1 MRTAKIA
8 LLAFISIWSATYSY
22 GQACYG
28 TSGCQD
34 YSNFGVNSS
43 VASNLEYDNFVSAF
57 HQSVVR
63 DASGDLKIWGQKTAA
78 NGTGDLLSPTPIN
91 SVNFPGLTGTPLKAS
106 IGSSYIN
113 AFQNVL
119 LTTDGLW
126 AWGDPGGVIPN
137 AVKSDSKFGKVNL
150 GLPAGVS
157 PSDVK
162 MLFATYQTL
171 AITTCSGNVWVLT
184 NHTGAMRGDGTTGT
198 PANWNTT
205 WARVLKTDGT
215 PLTNVVATRGAWG
228 ALIALTSTG
237 EIYTWGNR
245 TWLGTGE
252 SAAAAKTRATLMQ
265 APSTTDGPIKMIG
278 ATADDTGPAITYY
291 VLYQNG
297 KLFSTGDNANR
308 QKGNFTTTSNGT
320 WVRPSYPST
329 ANANVAGAPMDN
341 IVWISPNEHDPTY
354 PGINVISGDNNRVFA
369 WGFQES
375 GNLGRSNGANNP
387 GEPADLAGGGITVVE
402 TGGHTTLVLNQC
414 QANFGY
420 VGHKV
425 SGSMGDG
432 TSVSAVQVNYSYAT
446 NGLKVCGA
454 QQTNLPEINLAN
466 APSVNSN
473 GEYCRGTSVK
483 LLPSP
488 AGGTL
493 AIKSGAGFAT
503 LADSILSF
511 TGNGLVTV
519 SYTVTN
525 PGCPKPVEVVRT
537 FNVTTCTPIVTISGK
552 VWDDN
557 NGNAKTEAGE
567 NGVSNN
573 MWANLVGPDGAVI
586 ASVKINAD
594 GTYTFIVSKSL
605 LTETGTYSVVLTNNS
620 RQQGVPL
627 QSADSP
633 ANGYGY
639 TGTNKGTS
647 NTADPA
653 NRSGKISVGDLNAAA
668 NNSTVANINF
678 GISND
683 PLVLPV
689 TFGAVSAKITNG
701 KLVVNWSTMSETNND
716 HFDVE
721 ISKDGT
727 NFTKIGTVKSS
738 APNGISTGTTDYKYE
753 MDLSGSTAILGIGIL
768 ALGCLTLHFKRKG
781 KVLFVLA
788 MIAGSTLFIAGCKK
802 VSADQANSGEFFL
815 RIVQVDVDGTQSFS
829 KIVKVIKD

>member
-1 MRTAKIA
+1 MRTAT
-8 LLAFISIWSATYSY
+8 LLLLTLISVWSANFSY

-34 YSNFGVNSS
+34 YSNFGINSS
-43 VASNLEYDNFVSAF
+43 SAATLEYDNFVSGF

-63 DASGDLKIWGQKTAA
+63 DASGDLKIWGERTAA
-78 NGTGDLLSPTPIN
+78 NGTGNLLSPTIIN

-106 IGSSYIN
+106 IGSYYVN

-126 AWGDPGGVIPN
+126 AWGSAGGVIPN
-137 AVKSDSKFGKVNL
+137 ALKSDSKFGKLSL
-150 GLPAGVS
+150 GLPSGVS

-171 AITTCSGNVWVLT
+171 AITTCSGGVWVLT

-205 WARVLKTDGT
+205 WARVQKTDGT

-228 ALIALTSTG
+228 VLMALTSTG

-245 TWLGTGE
+245 TWVGSGDH
-252 SAAAAKTRATLMQ
+252 AAASRAQATLMQ
-265 APSTTDGPIKMIG
+265 APSTTNGPIKMIG
-278 ATADDTGPAITYY
+278 ATASVNAPQTTYY
-291 VLYQNG
+291 VLYENG
-297 KLFSTGDNANR
+297 KLFSTGDNVSR
-308 QKGNFTTTSNGT
+308 QKGDFTVTSNGT
-320 WVRPSYPST
+320 WVTPSYPST
-329 ANANVAGAPMDN
+329 TNANVAGAPMDN
-341 IVWISPNEHDPTY
+341 ILWISPNEHDPAY
-354 PGINVISGDNNRVFA
+354 PCINVITSNNNRVFA
-369 WGFQES
+369 WGIQNG
-375 GNLGRSNGANNP
+375 GNLGRADGALNP
-387 GEPADLAGGGITVVE
+387 GEPADLIGGGISVVE
-402 TGGHTTLVLNQC
+402 TGGHTTMVLNKC

-420 VGHKV
+420 VGHKRA
-425 SGSMGDG
+425 GSMGDG
-432 TSVSAVQVNYSYAT
+432 TSADGYQNNYSYGT

-454 QQTNLPEINLAN
+454 EQPNLPEINLAN

-473 GEYCRGTSVK
+473 GEYCRGTSVQ
-483 LLPSP
+483 LLPTP

-493 AIKSGAGFAT
+493 AIKSGGAYAT

-519 SYTVTN
+519 SYTVTSA
-525 PGCPKPVEVVRT
+525 GCPNPVEVVRT
-537 FNVTTCTPIVTISGK
+537 FNVVTCTPIVTISGK
-552 VWDDN
+552 IWNDG
-557 NGNAKTEAGE
+557 NGNAKTETGE
-567 NGVSNN
+567 NGISNN

-605 LTETGTYSVVLTNNS
+605 LTEAGTYSVVLTNNS
-620 RQQGVPL
+620 KQQGVQL
-627 QSADSP
+627 QSADAP

-639 TGTNKGTS
+639 TGTNRGTN
-647 NTADPA
+647 NTDPA
-653 NRSGKISVGDLNAAA
+653 NRTGKSSVGDLSSAAD
-668 NNSTVANINF
+668 NSTVANVNF

-689 TFGAVSAKITNG
+689 TFGGVSAKIING

-727 NFTKIGTVKSS
+727 NFTKIGSVKSS
-738 APNGISTGTTDYKYE
+738 APNGISTGTIDYKYE
-753 MDLSGSTAILGIGIL
+753 MDLSGGTGLLGIGIL
-768 ALGCLTLHFKRKG
+768 ALGCLTLYFKRKG
-781 KVLFVLA
+781 KVLFILA
-788 MIAGSTLFIAGCKK
+788 MVVGSTLFIAGCKK
-802 VSADQANSGEFFL
+802 VPADRAYTGKLFL
-815 RIVQVDVDGTQSFS
+815 RIVQVDADGTQSFS
-829 KIVKVIKD
+829 KIVKVTAD